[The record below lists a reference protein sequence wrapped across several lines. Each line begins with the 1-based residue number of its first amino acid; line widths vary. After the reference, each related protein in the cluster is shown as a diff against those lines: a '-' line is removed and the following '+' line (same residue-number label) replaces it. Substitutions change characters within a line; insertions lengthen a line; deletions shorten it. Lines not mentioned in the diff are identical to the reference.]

1 MTFSF
6 IDLGFEGLDSFKTRE
21 DSYLTLLRHSG
32 VRSGELFALR
42 LSDTDTEKCILK
54 ILAQMTGKTRVVPLN
69 TRSMKVLIAW

>member
-6 IDLGFEGLDSFKTRE
+6 IDLGFEGLDSIKTRE
-21 DSYLTLLRHSG
+21 DTYLTLYRHSG

-42 LSDTDTEKCILK
+42 RSNADTEKCILK